1 MNPIVD
7 YDPEKRILHI
17 TAEQKIIVSDEKT
30 LNEMCNFVCSFL
42 TENGKGERSYMIV
55 DISKIVIDPD
65 LAPEYSEHIKKLLD
79 KLLYPE
85 GLVRYGLE
93 ITRLTARLGHARNRD
108 KEPLFFHTKD
118 EAFAFVQGRIHQ
130 QSVAVNS

>member
-55 DISKIVIDPD
+55 DISIQG
-65 LAPEYSEHIKKLLD
+65 
-79 KLLYPE
+79 
-85 GLVRYGLE
+85 GLFQEKFQCFL
-93 ITRLTARLGHARNRD
+93 I
-108 KEPLFFHTKD
+108 
-118 EAFAFVQGRIHQ
+118 
-130 QSVAVNS
+130 